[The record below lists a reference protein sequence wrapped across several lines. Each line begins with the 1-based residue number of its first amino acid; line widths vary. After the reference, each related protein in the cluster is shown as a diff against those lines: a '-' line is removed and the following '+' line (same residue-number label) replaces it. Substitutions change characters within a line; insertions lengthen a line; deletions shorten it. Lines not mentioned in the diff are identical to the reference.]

1 MWMQVALWGGGIAVT
16 ALGLAWLFLRRA
28 AKSRIDVG
36 AVSEAW
42 LAEHRSR
49 RQDPWSG

>member
-16 ALGLAWLFLRRA
+16 ALVVVRLLRRRA
-28 AKSRIDVG
+28 TRTRIDVG
-36 AVSEAW
+36 AVSDAW
-42 LAEHRSR
+42 LAEHRGR